1 MKDTARSALL
11 ARLTEGVT
19 TLATSAGWRQWLD
32 VQSRFHH
39 YSFNNTLLI
48 LLQRPEAS
56 LVAGFGA
63 WRKLGR
69 CVRRGEKAIWILA
82 PMVSRSASADPDDPG
97 PRELRGFKPVPV
109 FDLAQT
115 EGRDLPEI
123 CRRLEGDVEGDVF
136 ERLAGVARSLGFVV
150 HDADI
155 LPDAANG
162 DCSHRRRRIRVLRG
176 NSPAQRVKT
185 LAHELGHAVLHEDVE
200 SRALAELEAESVA
213 FIVCAAN
220 GIVSDRYSFGYVATW
235 AGGGRQ
241 AAAAIRASGARIQ
254 RAADQVLAAMEG
266 PAVAGVGPGGAAVPP
281 GSAPGGQ
288 GGQVE
293 RPVGVEV
300 RGADRRRGRD
310 HGAPGPPQR
319 QAGGDGEPGVG
330 VVGSVLATAPRRG
343 GRR

>member
-1 MKDTARSALL
+1 VTDTDRSALL

-19 TLATSAGWRQWLD
+19 TLVTSARWRQWLD

-48 LLQRPEAS
+48 LLQRPDATV
-56 LVAGFGA
+56 VAGCGA

-82 PMVSRSASADPDDPG
+82 PMVARPKAADPAEPE

-136 ERLAGVARSLGFVV
+136 ERLSAVARSLGFVV
-150 HDADI
+150 QDADI

-176 NSPAQRVKT
+176 NSPAQWVKT
-185 LAHELGHAVLHEDVE
+185 LAHDPL
-200 SRALAELEAESVA
+200 
-213 FIVCAAN
+213 
-220 GIVSDRYSFGYVATW
+220 
-235 AGGGRQ
+235 
-241 AAAAIRASGARIQ
+241 
-254 RAADQVLAAMEG
+254 
-266 PAVAGVGPGGAAVPP
+266 
-281 GSAPGGQ
+281 
-288 GGQVE
+288 
-293 RPVGVEV
+293 
-300 RGADRRRGRD
+300 
-310 HGAPGPPQR
+310 
-319 QAGGDGEPGVG
+319 
-330 VVGSVLATAPRRG
+330 TAPVDTHPCPH
-343 GRR
+343 